1 MKKKKKDFKVSND
14 RDQQQV
20 ETSKKRQISCNQN
33 KEFKSKN
40 SKKRFRN
47 KRNHIIYLPLRTSSN
62 AASNSSNK

>member
-1 MKKKKKDFKVSND
+1 MKKKKEEKKDFKVSND

-40 SKKRFRN
+40 SKKRIQ
-47 KRNHIIYLPLRTSSN
+47 KETKPYYLLTSSN
-62 AASNSSNK
+62 IIQCCI